1 MAKLKQ
7 LFYPI
12 DIFNFIIIG
21 AVCKNSPFLFNK
33 FYGIFSVLKQ
43 ILKIRRQGDFYD
55 AAS

>member
-21 AVCKNSPFLFNK
+21 AVCENSPFLFTK
-33 FYGIFSVLKQ
+33 FYGIFSALKQ
-43 ILKIRRQGDFYD
+43 ILKIRRQGDFY
-55 AAS
+55 